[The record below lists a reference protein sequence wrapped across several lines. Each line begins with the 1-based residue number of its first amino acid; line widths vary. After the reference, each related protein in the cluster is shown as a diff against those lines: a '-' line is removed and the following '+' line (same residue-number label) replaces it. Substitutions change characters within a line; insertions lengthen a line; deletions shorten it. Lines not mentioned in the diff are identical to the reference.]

1 MNVEIT
7 YKMNKPYVCV
17 GDDKQR
23 HKEDKHKYGRI
34 VADHVEASL
43 GPFDSTWSETS
54 LESVMRPAE
63 QRQHRPEHAEKQT
76 RGDRDKFEFA
86 SDLFYVYLL
95 THHQV
100 PSIWN

>member
-43 GPFDSTWSETS
+43 GPFDST
-54 LESVMRPAE
+54 
-63 QRQHRPEHAEKQT
+63 
-76 RGDRDKFEFA
+76 
-86 SDLFYVYLL
+86 
-95 THHQV
+95 
-100 PSIWN
+100 